1 MNVSLEDDNPNP
13 SEYQLVIDGDEPEMD
28 IPNLIY
34 PFTIIM
40 STCTIS
46 AAAYISL
53 SKKRKAKSVY
63 FELVYG
69 KSSKKKCDKCH
80 NLGVYPSVHLRGK
93 LEGYT

>member
-69 KSSKKKCDKCH
+69 KSSKKSVT
-80 NLGVYPSVHLRGK
+80 NVTTLGCTPQ
-93 LEGYT
+93 YT